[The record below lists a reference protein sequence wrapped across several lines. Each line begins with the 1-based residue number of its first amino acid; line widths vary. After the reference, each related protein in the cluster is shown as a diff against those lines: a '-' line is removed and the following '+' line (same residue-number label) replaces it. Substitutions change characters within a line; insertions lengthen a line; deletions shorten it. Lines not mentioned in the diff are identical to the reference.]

1 MVLVLGL
8 LDSAARVEAAAGT
21 AVRCGTTLTKD
32 TVLDHDLLDCPGDGL
47 VIGRNGITVDL
58 NGHLLRGSYDLS
70 PGPDDHRWAGV
81 RNRGYR
87 NVTVKGG
94 SIVEFGSGVH
104 FSGSAKS
111 VVADVYFGSNRV
123 GAWVTTSHGVAIHRV
138 RGAEQWRAVVRVAHS
153 REIEIRGIT
162 TNENGNGVVLFRSD
176 RSRIV
181 DNRISNPGH
190 FGITL
195 VVSDNN
201 VIARNSLPPGD
212 GGFTAGVAVLNS
224 DGNWVLNNT
233 SSEQSKGF
241 LVGALSS
248 GTLLGG
254 NIAIENGSHGF
265 EVRNADTALS
275 GNTANSN
282 GALGIA
288 AVPGVEDAGGNRA
301 AGNRDPRQC
310 LNVRCRP

>member
-1 MVLVLGL
+1 M
-8 LDSAARVEAAAGT
+8 
-21 AVRCGTTLTKD
+21 
-32 TVLDHDLLDCPGDGL
+32 
-47 VIGRNGITVDL
+47 
-58 NGHLLRGSYDLS
+58 
-70 PGPDDHRWAGV
+70 
-81 RNRGYR
+81 
-87 NVTVKGG
+87 
-94 SIVEFGSGVH
+94 
-104 FSGSAKS
+104 
-111 VVADVYFGSNRV
+111 
-123 GAWVTTSHGVAIHRV
+123 
-138 RGAEQWRAVVRVAHS
+138 
-153 REIEIRGIT
+153 
-162 TNENGNGVVLFRSD
+162 LFRSD

-190 FGITL
+190 FGIML
-195 VVSDNN
+195 VGSDNN